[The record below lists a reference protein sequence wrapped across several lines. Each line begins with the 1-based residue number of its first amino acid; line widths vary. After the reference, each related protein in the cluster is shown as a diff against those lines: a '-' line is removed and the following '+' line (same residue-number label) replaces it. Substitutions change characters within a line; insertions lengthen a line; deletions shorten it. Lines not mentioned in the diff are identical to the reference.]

1 MIGKKWWQSKTIWV
15 NVLTTIGT
23 VGATLVDALPAAWGA
38 KIVAVLGL
46 VNVVLRA
53 ITSEPVTK

>member
-1 MIGKKWWQSKTIWV
+1 MGKPWWQSKTIWV

-23 VGATLVDALPAAWGA
+23 VGATLTDALPAAWGA
-38 KIVAVLGL
+38 KIVAALGL

-53 ITSEPVTK
+53 ITSESVTK